1 MILNATQACAAVSA
15 AVGYAIDPDEA
26 CRIGERMWYAK
37 RALGN
42 LWGSGKSDDALPP
55 RLRMVM
61 ESGPTAG
68 FDVDLET
75 MLAEY
80 YALRDL
86 DGEGRPTRAKLEAIG
101 LPEVADLLG
110 V

>member
-1 MILNATQACAAVSA
+1 
-15 AVGYAIDPDEA
+15 
-26 CRIGERMWYAK
+26 
-37 RALGN
+37 
-42 LWGSGKSDDALPP
+42 
-55 RLRMVM
+55 M